1 MKEEAGR
8 TTHAADQKHQKEVG
22 KTAIAT
28 VAAAAIMIAIMTVT
42 TTVIMIIAEA
52 AVPVAVGAD
61 TVAGSVIQK
70 PTQRQQKE
78 VGKAAA
84 MMAEAGAGL
93 HTTVTMIAIIAEAA
107 AHAVMVAAM
116 VAGLVILKAMLK
128 RLKEVGKTAVTMAA
142 AGAGPHTTAMMTAIT
157 AEAAAPA
164 AAEEAR
170 AMGAGSATRR
180 VTLKQLKEDGKT
192 VAAADVPAAADPTGM
207 MTATIAAAAVP
218 AVADGTRVMAAGLG
232 IRKVILKRPKKVGC
246 TVATAEAGHPT
257 TNPYSELLI
266 CIMSFKR
273 GCTVLA
279 ASFFGLITTLS
290 KREGARHFC
299 KMKGVVA
306 RELFSA

>member
-128 RLKEVGKTAVTMAA
+128 RLKEVG
-142 AGAGPHTTAMMTAIT
+142 
-157 AEAAAPA
+157 
-164 AAEEAR
+164 
-170 AMGAGSATRR
+170 
-180 VTLKQLKEDGKT
+180 GKT